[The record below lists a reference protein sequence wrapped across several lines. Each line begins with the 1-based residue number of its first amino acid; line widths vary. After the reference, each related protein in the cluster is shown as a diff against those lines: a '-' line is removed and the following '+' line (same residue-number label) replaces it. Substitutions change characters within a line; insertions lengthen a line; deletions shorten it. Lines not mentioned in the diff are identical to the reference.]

1 MSEKQKVKS
10 VDFPEAINYWK
21 WATEEKLAI
30 VSANSLYY
38 IDISKPGDVYTK
50 VMDRFE
56 NLRDSN
62 TQIIGYQ
69 TDSSEKWGALYG
81 IGSKDGGKTI

>member
-1 MSEKQKVKS
+1 MHPSQNIIALKAKNEGNQGCVVQIFNMSEKQKVKS
-10 VDFPEAINYWK
+10 VEFPDAINYWR
-21 WATEEKLAI
+21 WATTEKLAI

-56 NLRDSN
+56 NL
-62 TQIIGYQ
+62 
-69 TDSSEKWGALYG
+69 
-81 IGSKDGGKTI
+81 KD